1 MDLKTCRW
9 MTRLLY
15 VGCLALAI
23 IALPLDNQILRM
35 GLLGA
40 ALALALM
47 VAMVRDKF
55 WRCPKCGKCSPKGA
69 RFAAN
74 PVGGR
79 CCRREERRCHE
90 VGFLLL
96 GCDVPLKYG
105 NVGAFTGVQQP
116 VGDPH
121 L

>member
-15 VGCLALAI
+15 GVPGAGNHCP
-23 IALPLDNQILRM
+23 PLDNQILRM

-47 VAMVRDKF
+47 VAMVQDKF
-55 WRCPKCGKCSPKGA
+55 WRCPKRGKNAPQRGA

-79 CCRREERRCHE
+79 CCRQGRET
-90 VGFLLL
+90 L
-96 GCDVPLKYG
+96 P
-105 NVGAFTGVQQP
+105 
-116 VGDPH
+116 
-121 L
+121 